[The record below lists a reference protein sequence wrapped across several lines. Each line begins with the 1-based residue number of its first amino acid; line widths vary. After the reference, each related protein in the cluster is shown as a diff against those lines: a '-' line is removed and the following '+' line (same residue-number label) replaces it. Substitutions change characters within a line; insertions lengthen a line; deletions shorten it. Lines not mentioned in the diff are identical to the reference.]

1 MSHWPRVRSL
11 VLRRPGDPRTERK
24 RRRRGLIGLG
34 IAWLLQLGLQ
44 ELHFFDRY
52 DQSDADHYARTVSVP
67 GEFSE
72 HIVIVTI
79 SEDDYRDLFDSRSPL
94 DSAKLLNLVQTLQ
107 SYRPRVIGVDFL
119 TGDWHSKLDASLVRI
134 SPPVVW
140 ARDGRTDS
148 PSENATDLPQLS
160 EWNGVVGYST
170 PPAGLCF
177 APPIDQPDPD
187 GVIRSYSN
195 AVTVHKP
202 GTTATAVFPTMAY
215 VLAASYSERP
225 FDCQSYPDPPAN
237 LGVKRIRFTGDNHH
251 LRILAASDVLRD
263 ADNGRK
269 LEKYLANRIV
279 LLGGTFA
286 GRDMFASGGQYV
298 SGALI
303 LANAVESEI
312 SGPIRELPGSLSLV
326 MALGVSVLLYLGVSR
341 LRSPLDV
348 LAAFALL
355 MTFSFFVGWF
365 CYRYLAVFLPIAS
378 ALFSLPIG
386 IIVEHH
392 MTCSHGEN

>member
-1 MSHWPRVRSL
+1 LL
-11 VLRRPGDPRTERK
+11 V
-24 RRRRGLIGLG
+24 
-34 IAWLLQLGLQ
+34 AWLIQAGLQ
-44 ELHFFDRY
+44 EAHFFDRY
-52 DQSDADHYARTVSVP
+52 DESDADHYARTIWVP
-67 GEFSE
+67 KEFSD
-72 HIVIVTI
+72 HVVIVNV

-94 DSAKLLNLVQTLQ
+94 DSVELIHLVQTLQ
-107 SYRPRVIGVDFL
+107 SSRPRVIGVDFL
-119 TGDWHSKLDASLVRI
+119 TGDWHSRFPGAFART

-140 ARDGRTDS
+140 ARDGRPDA
-148 PSENATDLPQLS
+148 PSETAPELLPQLS

-177 APPIDQPDPD
+177 APPVNQPDSD
-187 GVIRSYSN
+187 GAIRRYST
-195 AVTVHKP
+195 AITVRKP
-202 GTTATAVFPTMAY
+202 GSTATAIFPTMAH
-215 VLAASYSERP
+215 VLAASYFDRP
-225 FDCQSYPDPPAN
+225 FDCRGGADAA
-237 LGVKRIRFTGDNHH
+237 VKRIRFTGENHH
-251 LRILAASDVLRD
+251 FRVLAASDVLRD

-286 GRDMFASGGQYV
+286 GRDMFASGGQYL

-312 SGPIRELPGSLSLV
+312 SGPIHELPVWASLLV
-326 MALGVSVLLYLGVSR
+326 ALGVSLLLYWRVSR

-355 MTFSFFVGWF
+355 IAFSFIAGWF

-378 ALFSLPIG
+378 TLFSLPIG

-392 MTCSHGEN
+392 MSCSHGEN